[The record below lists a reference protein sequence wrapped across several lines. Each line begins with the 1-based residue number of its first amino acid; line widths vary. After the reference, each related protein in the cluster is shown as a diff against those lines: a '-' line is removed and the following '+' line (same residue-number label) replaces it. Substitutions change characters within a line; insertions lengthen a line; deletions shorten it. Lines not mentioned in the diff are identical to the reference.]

1 MQSLALAVRMVI
13 AVFIER
19 GTFCQF
25 FGLFGVFSFL
35 WHLGI
40 LVIREWLFGHV
51 CWSQIPITT
60 ITGLSFLGFLCHL
73 RSQLS
78 AKQNR
83 QGLSGRYW
91 AILGDIGR
99 EQLPVVRLICREGN
113 APNDD
118 GKITYSELLKK
129 VCKFANA
136 LKSNGKLLHD
146 HVVAFRCYFQFT
158 QYMTINE
165 QSDYNVS
172 GHLDKLDSHRDM
184 GWQ

>member
-1 MQSLALAVRMVI
+1 LPLAITV
-13 AVFIER
+13 E
-19 GTFCQF
+19 CQ
-25 FGLFGVFSFL
+25 
-35 WHLGI
+35 
-40 LVIREWLFGHV
+40 
-51 CWSQIPITT
+51 T
-60 ITGLSFLGFLCHL
+60 
-73 RSQLS
+73 
-78 AKQNR
+78 KQA
-83 QGLSGRYW
+83 GAIW

-184 GWQ
+184 G